1 VAEQVGFIPMT
12 DAQLQ
17 KSQQQLESLTS
28 GAGGGTTTG

>member
-1 VAEQVGFIPMT
+1 MT